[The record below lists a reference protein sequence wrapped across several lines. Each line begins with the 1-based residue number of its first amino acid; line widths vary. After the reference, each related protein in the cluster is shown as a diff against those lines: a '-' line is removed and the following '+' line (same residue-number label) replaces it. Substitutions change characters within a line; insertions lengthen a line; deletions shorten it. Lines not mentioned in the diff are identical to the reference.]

1 MQLMLLVVI
10 SLSHCSLASGASAA
24 TATATSA
31 ATGMAPV
38 ATATALRTAMRPG
51 HKEEDPFPKWLIDL
65 GSHVSEAD
73 TAILSSRKPRVT
85 GKVRGGTFCLNT
97 EECGAGKCCLRR
109 SKDPRRVC
117 KRFQR
122 VGERCTDDQMMGG
135 YYYGYCP
142 CNKRAVCTVVG
153 HVLKCVKKP
162 PLTPL
167 PKPGTRPGTT
177 PPPEEKESQES
188 EEIPQRPAPPPKNP
202 GLNQTKVEFPEI
214 PEFFKNFGT
223 SGDTGPQFPIE
234 GAGQEGGEQGGEEE
248 EEEGGQVPGQTGED
262 LPEDII
268 SQKASTGTPPEE
280 PPEESSENELPKETT
295 PTGTPSRAG
304 GGNAIPPLLPK
315 PGPHLGSGSP
325 VLPPP
330 TSTMPGPGRGNDI
343 LPPLPSPTNPAR
355 PKPNSVLTGLPGEHG
370 IPELPPPP
378 V

>member
-1 MQLMLLVVI
+1 
-10 SLSHCSLASGASAA
+10 
-24 TATATSA
+24 
-31 ATGMAPV
+31 
-38 ATATALRTAMRPG
+38 
-51 HKEEDPFPKWLIDL
+51 EEDPFPKWLIDI
-65 GSHVSEAD
+65 GSHASEAD
-73 TAILSSRKPRVT
+73 TAILSTRKPRVT

-109 SKDPRRVC
+109 SKDPRRAC

-122 VGERCTDDQMMGG
+122 IGERCTDDQMMGG
-135 YYYGYCP
+135 YYYGHCP

-177 PPPEEKESQES
+177 PPPEEQESKES
-188 EEIPQRPAPPPKNP
+188 EEIQQRPAPPPKNP
-202 GLNQTKVEFPEI
+202 GLNQTKIEFPEI

-234 GAGQEGGEQGGEEE
+234 GGGQEGGEQGGEEDE

-262 LPEDII
+262 LPEDITP
-268 SQKASTGTPPEE
+268 QKSSTGTQPEE

-295 PTGTPSRAG
+295 PTSAVPEGSS
-304 GGNAIPPLLPK
+304 GNAIPPLAPK
-315 PGPHLGSGSP
+315 PGSNFGSGTP
-325 VLPPP
+325 VLRQP
-330 TSTMPGPGRGNDI
+330 TSTVPVPGIGNEIIPPPHHRGSNV
-343 LPPLPSPTNPAR
+343 PPHAR
-355 PKPNSVLTGLPGEHG
+355 PKLNSVEAGLPGEHG
-370 IPELPPPP
+370 IPALPPPP